1 MKLVHLIPYYAPA
14 WGFGGVVH
22 AACGLTRA
30 LAARGNAVTVITT
43 DAGDGGTRL
52 PAGESVIDGVRVI
65 RCRNALPALRRANL
79 SSPLGLRAALRAALP
94 GAAVLHVHEF
104 RTVENL
110 IALSLARALGVP
122 VILSPHGTLPY
133 HTGRGAVKRGWDRL
147 FGRWSASRID
157 HVLALTADESAD
169 ARALWNRLGLPL
181 ADAQVSVIP
190 NGVDAAE
197 FAALPPRGLFRVLYG
212 IPPGA
217 PLILFLGRLH
227 RRKGAHH
234 LIDALP
240 ALPGVWLAVVG
251 PDEGEGAAL
260 RSRAAALGV
269 ADRVVFTGLLA
280 GPDRLA
286 ALSGAD
292 VLGLPAVGEGLPMV
306 ALEALA
312 AGLPVALSDECHL
325 PAVIEAGAGVR
336 LVALNGADIAGA
348 LRPLLDDPA
357 RRQAMGLRGRALVR
371 ARFTWEAVTKQVED
385 AYRRQ
390 TDG

>member
-1 MKLVHLIPYYAPA
+1 MNLVHLIPYYAPA

-22 AACGLTRA
+22 AAYGLTRA
-30 LAARGNAVTVITT
+30 LAAHGNAVTVITT
-43 DAGDGGTRL
+43 DAGDNGMRL
-52 PAGESVIDGVRVI
+52 PAGESVIDGVQVI
-65 RCRNALPALRRANL
+65 RCCNALPALRRVNL
-79 SSPLGLRAALRAALP
+79 SSPLGLREALRTALA

-110 IALSLARALGVP
+110 IALPLAHALGVP

-133 HTGRGAVKRGWDRL
+133 HAGRGALKRGWDRL
-147 FGRWSASRID
+147 FGRWSASHID
-157 HVLALTADESAD
+157 HVLALTADEAAD

-181 ADAQVSVIP
+181 ADARISVIP
-190 NGVDAAE
+190 NGVDVGE
-197 FAALPPRGLFRVLYG
+197 FAALPPRGLFRARYG

-227 RRKGAHH
+227 RRKGVHH

-240 ALPGVWLAVVG
+240 ALPEAWLAVVG

-269 ADRVVFTGLLA
+269 AERVLFTGLLA

-325 PAVIEAGAGVR
+325 PEVIEAGAGVR
-336 LVALNGADIAGA
+336 LEVLNGANIAEA
-348 LRPLLDDPA
+348 LRPLLDDPSQ
-357 RRQAMGLRGRALVR
+357 RQAMRSRGRALVE
-371 ARFTWEAVTKQVED
+371 ARFTWDAVTRQVED

-390 TDG
+390 TAA